1 MRLSGTVLNGVMGA
15 MWDHGRMS
23 QLRKC
28 RERID
33 WRLEKRSKDLYDSSA
48 LRALYATLSRIQ
60 IVG

>member
-23 QLRKC
+23 QLCKC

-48 LRALYATLSRIQ
+48 LRAL
-60 IVG
+60 